1 MSNRRRLLLLFPLS
15 AGLLLVAGLLAFAP
29 FVRFKARQA
38 ASRYGLDLD
47 IQSVRPSLAGATL
60 REVRISCAAIPAL
73 KARFD
78 RVQVSLSGRVEA
90 SGGQLDLEGP
100 HTALMD
106 QIRAWRSSR
115 TPGSGAGEGSSRRV
129 LALRETSLSWKGFHG
144 AASELKADAL
154 TMEDVTSGERVAAG
168 AIEARTDAFEVKS
181 KDVRVGW
188 VKGDS
193 PAIRSLEASSVAAL
207 VRLPA
212 PPTADPAE
220 APDASKEPPA
230 VEEVRDSKK
239 ATKAKVRGGAAA
251 TSASAAAPP
260 APVAESAAQPS
271 LRDRLAS
278 MALATST
285 RTTPDAKVDV
295 AAFEVRV
302 ERGKD
307 KATLGPGRLAVEW
320 KDRSLVVDL
329 SPGSKGASAG
339 GITFKATVPVGAGAA
354 HVDVHGGPIQ
364 LSALGIREGDLGV
377 RHPER
382 ASLRV
387 DLEVELREDGRWVG
401 FDGNVK
407 ANDVSVYHAK
417 LAESAVEGLAVA
429 ARVKGAARL
438 DGKELQLE
446 DSEFDVGSLRFMVSG
461 QLARD
466 ERNRYRVDARF
477 GVPLVPCQDAIDSL
491 PATLVPLVHG
501 MRAAGTL
508 SLTGR
513 LRFDPEKPSD
523 YQFDYRGAADC
534 RFTSVPAEVDVARLR
549 GTFKRTAYGPDGK
562 KVELETGPGS
572 AGWVPFGGISQ
583 YMEAAVMTTE
593 DGRFRIHHGFD
604 HEAIRNSMK
613 ENLLRGAFVRG
624 ASTIS
629 MQLAKNLYLDRN
641 KTVSRKLQE
650 LVLTMYLEQALTK
663 EQILELYL
671 NVVELG
677 PMVYGIGQA
686 SWHYFKCSPTE
697 LTPGQAMVL
706 SSMLPNPKISRF
718 GAGGR
723 VHDGWMKYV
732 WKLVQI
738 AGKRGWI
745 TEEDVERAMGEWV
758 VMGAPPVKVER
769 EGVGIEPGGEQD
781 RAN

>member
-1 MSNRRRLLLLFPLS
+1 MLLI
-15 AGLLLVAGLLAFAP
+15 AVLVAFAP

-38 ASRYGLDLD
+38 AGRYGLDLD

-60 REVRISCAAIPAL
+60 REVRVSCAAIPAL

-90 SGGQLDLEGP
+90 SGGQLELDGP
-100 HTALMD
+100 YTALMD
-106 QIRAWRSSR
+106 QVRAWRSSR
-115 TPGSGAGEGSSRRV
+115 ASGAGAAEGGSRRV
-129 LALRETSLSWKGFHG
+129 LALRGTSLSWKGFHG
-144 AASELKADAL
+144 EASEVKAEGL
-154 TMEDVTSGERVAAG
+154 TMEDATSGDRFAADSV
-168 AIEARTDAFEVKS
+168 EARTEALEWKS
-181 KDVRVGW
+181 RDVRVGW
-188 VKGDS
+188 VKGSS
-193 PAIRSLEASSVAAL
+193 PAIRSLEASSVAAV

-212 PPTADPAE
+212 PAKTDPVE
-220 APDASKEPPA
+220 APDSASKEPPEL
-230 VEEVRDSKK
+230 EEVQDSKK
-239 ATKAKVRGGAAA
+239 AGTPRPRGAGPA
-251 TSASAAAPP
+251 TSVSAAAPP
-260 APVAESAAQPS
+260 APVAEPAGRPS

-278 MALATST
+278 MALAAST

-302 ERGKD
+302 ERGND

-320 KDRSLVVDL
+320 KDCNLVVDL

-339 GITFKATVPVGAGAA
+339 GVTFKATLPAGAGAA

-401 FDGNVK
+401 FDGSVK
-407 ANDVSVYHAK
+407 ANDISVYHAK
-417 LAESAVEGLAVA
+417 LADSAVEGLAVA

-438 DGKELQLE
+438 DGRELQLE
-446 DSEFDVGSLRFMVSG
+446 DSEFDVGALRFMVSG
-461 QLARD
+461 RFERD
-466 ERNRYRVDARF
+466 DRKRYRVDARF
-477 GVPLVPCQDAIDSL
+477 GVPLVPCQDAVDSL

-513 LRFDPEKPSD
+513 LRFDPEKPSE
-523 YQFDYRGAADC
+523 YVFEYRGAADC
-534 RFTSVPAEVDVARLR
+534 RFTAVPAEVDVARLR
-549 GTFKRTAYGPDGK
+549 GRFKRMAYGPDGK
-562 KVELETGPGS
+562 KVELESGPGS

-629 MQLAKNLYLDRN
+629 MQLAKNLYLDRR

-671 NVVELG
+671 NVVEFG

-732 WKLVQI
+732 WKLVQL

-745 TEEDVERAMGEWV
+745 SEEDVDRAMGEWV
-758 VMGAPPVKVER
+758 VMGGPPVKVER
-769 EGVGIEPGGEQD
+769 EGVGIEPGGEQGG
-781 RAN
+781 AN